1 VGASAIVLIKMAC
14 CFLFGKKA
22 ILVVE
27 GVEDL
32 LSVKVFSYNDLRKV
46 I

>member
-22 ILVVE
+22 KQAVE
-27 GVEDL
+27 GDEG
-32 LSVKVFSYNDLRKV
+32 
-46 I
+46 